1 VQEGGLQRGTTAE
14 RVETTELF
22 TRHANGI
29 YHYCLRRLGSPEEAE
44 DALQVTYL
52 NAWRSLKGGC
62 RPQARRAWLFQ
73 IAANVCASTLRSKLG
88 GTRLEL
94 RDPGTL
100 DELVAVEK
108 PESEDLLGLREALR
122 ELPSRQR
129 RALVLRDWQGLSYN
143 EIATEMAVSDAAVET
158 LLFRARS
165 RVAAMLDSGEWR
177 GKLATSARALVVWPF
192 VALPTKSAAT
202 SASHLKAGLVLA
214 GGTVAPLVA
223 FGLIQGLVAP
233 HEMTQ
238 PNRAAVVAQGAQP
251 GAPLGWLQQ
260 GPLAHAVN
268 ARSGQQGRLVRTEEK
283 PRKHAGSAHKSKSHS
298 TAHPPAGP
306 VPAPSAAA
314 APGAGQESKIVLCHG
329 TPSDGQPGVT
339 VSVSPN
345 ALAGLGED
353 PPGACG

>member
-1 VQEGGLQRGTTAE
+1 LKVQEGGLQRGTTAE
-14 RVETTELF
+14 RAETTELF

-165 RVAAMLDSGEWR
+165 RVAAMLVSGEWR
-177 GKLATSARALVVWPF
+177 GKLATSARGLLVWPF
-192 VALPTKSAAT
+192 ALLRTKAAAT
-202 SASHLKAGLVLA
+202 TSAGHLKTGLVIA
-214 GGTVAPLVA
+214 GGTVAPLFT
-223 FGLIQGLVAP
+223 FGLIQALLLGP
-233 HEMTQ
+233 HEPTQ
-238 PNRAAVVAQGAQP
+238 PNRAAVVAQGAQLV
-251 GAPLGWLQQ
+251 APVAWLQD
-260 GPLAHAVN
+260 GSFAHAVN
-268 ARSGQQGRLVRTEEK
+268 ARSEKEKRLVRTEEK

-298 TAHPPAGP
+298 TAHPPTGP
-306 VPAPSAAA
+306 VP

-329 TPSDGQPGVT
+329 TPSGGRPGVT

>member
-1 VQEGGLQRGTTAE
+1 MQRGATAE

-29 YHYCLRRLGSPEEAE
+29 YQYCLRRLGSPEEAE

-52 NAWRSLKGGC
+52 NAWRSLKDGC
-62 RPQARRAWLFQ
+62 RPRARRAWLFQ

-100 DELVAVEK
+100 DELVAVEDPK
-108 PESEDLLGLREALR
+108 NEDLFGLTEALR

-165 RVAAMLDSGEWR
+165 RVADILVSGEWR

-192 VALPTKSAAT
+192 ALLRTKAAAT
-202 SASHLKAGLVLA
+202 TGAGHLKTGLVIA

-223 FGLIQGLVAP
+223 FGLIQVLLLAP
-233 HEMTQ
+233 HETTR
-238 PNRAAVVAQGAQP
+238 PNRSAVLANGAQLA
-251 GAPLGWLQQ
+251 APAAWLQD
-260 GPLAHAVN
+260 GRLAHAVN
-268 ARSGQQGRLVRTEEK
+268 ARREERLARSKEK
-283 PRKHAGSAHKSKSHS
+283 TRRHAGSAHGSNSHS
-298 TAHPPAGP
+298 TTHSPTGS
-306 VPAPSAAA
+306 VPAA
-314 APGAGQESKIVLCHG
+314 GAGQESKIVLCHG
-329 TPSDGQPGVT
+329 TASDRRPGVT
-339 VSVSPN
+339 ISVSPH
-345 ALAGLGED
+345 ALSGLGGD
-353 PPGACG
+353 ARGACG

>member
-1 VQEGGLQRGTTAE
+1 MQRGTTAE

-52 NAWRSLKGGC
+52 NAWRSLKDGC
-62 RPQARRAWLFQ
+62 RPRARRAWLFQ

-100 DELVAVEK
+100 DELVAVSD
-108 PESEDLLGLREALR
+108 PENEALFGLTEALR

-165 RVAAMLDSGEWR
+165 KVADMLVTGEWR
-177 GKLATSARALVVWPF
+177 GKLATSARVLVVWPF
-192 VALPTKSAAT
+192 ALLRTKAAAT
-202 SASHLKAGLVLA
+202 TGAGHLKTGLVLA

-223 FGLIQGLVAP
+223 FGLIQVLLLGP
-233 HEMTQ
+233 HETTQ
-238 PNRAAVVAQGAQP
+238 PNRGALVAQGAQLA
-251 GAPLGWLQQ
+251 APVAFLQEAR
-260 GPLAHAVN
+260 LAHSMN
-268 ARSGQQGRLVRTEEK
+268 ARSGEEKRLVSAKK
-283 PRKHAGSAHKSKSHS
+283 PRRHASPGHGSNSHS
-298 TAHPPAGP
+298 TTHPGS
-306 VPAPSAAA
+306 VPAA
-314 APGAGQESKIVLCHG
+314 GAGQESKIVLCHG
-329 TPSDGQPGVT
+329 TPSDRQPGVT
-339 VSVSPN
+339 ISVSPQ
-345 ALAGLGED
+345 ALSGLGGD
-353 PPGACG
+353 ARGACG